1 MTVPPSPDPPAAPA
15 TPTHTQGSPAAPVR
29 VVLVDDEAL
38 IRAGL
43 AAIINAQPD
52 LEVVGE
58 AGDGVHAVSLIRRLT
73 PQVVLMDVRMPGLDG
88 IQTTRQLLA
97 SMASPP
103 RILVVTTFEHDD
115 YVYGALQ
122 AGAAGF
128 LLKRATPT
136 EITHAIR
143 LAATGDSLLFPAAIR
158 NLAAHHAPHQPAAP
172 APWHGQL
179 TDREA
184 DVLRLV
190 AAGHTNAEIAQALVV
205 SLETVKTHVGNLLT
219 KLGVRDRTQAVIAA
233 YETGF
238 ITPHQQPHE
247 RP

>member
-1 MTVPPSPDPPAAPA
+1 MTVPPHPDPPAAPI
-15 TPTHTQGSPAAPVR
+15 R

-88 IQTTRQLLA
+88 IQTTRQLLTG
-97 SMASPP
+97 MASPP

-158 NLAAHHAPHQPAAP
+158 NLAAHHAPHQPATP
-172 APWHGQL
+172 TPWHAQL

-190 AAGHTNAEIAQALVV
+190 AAGHTNAEIAQTLLV

-238 ITPHQQPHE
+238 ITPHQTPHRQPHE